1 MGIHRDHWMKAQT
14 ASLAIVT
21 QGRRVLDRQDVTPL
35 TSPAVRARAV
45 AIISSGL
52 TLIKRWERHPCLR
65 RSKNLKAT
73 KQPIDTGTAAGK
85 CFLDMLGVFAESK
98 PTCAK
103 NGRWRASRRPRLLAS
118 TRGARF
124 RSIRLR
130 CNS

>member
-1 MGIHRDHWMKAQT
+1 MT
-14 ASLAIVT
+14 SL
-21 QGRRVLDRQDVTPL
+21 
-35 TSPAVRARAV
+35 AVRARAV

-85 CFLDMLGVFAESK
+85 CFLEMLGVFAESK

-103 NGRWRASRRPRLLAS
+103 NGRWRASRRLRLPAS
-118 TRGARF
+118 KKGRAASIDPAQVQQLKAQGMGPSQIAKHLGIARASVY
-124 RSIRLR
+124 RALKGH
-130 CNS
+130 